1 MRIVSLAFIFNLRLP
16 TFSNSYEKEKPKN
29 NRHFLK
35 LSIINKWNSCEEE
48 EMADLSAQNYLEN
61 SATCT
66 HLQQCPEEE
75 VSILISVW

>member
-1 MRIVSLAFIFNLRLP
+1 
-16 TFSNSYEKEKPKN
+16 
-29 NRHFLK
+29 
-35 LSIINKWNSCEEE
+35 
-48 EMADLSAQNYLEN
+48 MADLSAKNYLEN